1 MEVVA
6 LLTCSRVEESYFIV
20 GLVEEES
27 YFIAEQVVVGFLC
40 FNSFLEEA
48 FWNPGNC
55 VTVQIVI
62 FAHLLNF
69 DV

>member
-1 MEVVA
+1 MVA

-48 FWNPGNC
+48 F
-55 VTVQIVI
+55 
-62 FAHLLNF
+62 
-69 DV
+69 

>member
-1 MEVVA
+1 MVA

-27 YFIAEQVVVGFLC
+27 YFIAEMVVVGFLC

-48 FWNPGNC
+48 F
-55 VTVQIVI
+55 
-62 FAHLLNF
+62 
-69 DV
+69 